1 MPPGHGYTGG
11 SMALDPLAG
20 HPGPGSVLVDV
31 PKLTGVLLCRSSR
44 SCRARQRVAFGTSG
58 HRPSRLILQA
68 IL

>member
-20 HPGPGSVLVDV
+20 HHGPGSVLVDV
-31 PKLTGVLLCRSSR
+31 RKLTGVLLCRSSR
-44 SCRARQRVAFGTSG
+44 SCRSRATSG
-58 HRPSRLILQA
+58 LWHLRPSRLILQA